1 MEQVAD
7 RRPGGSETI
16 LLVEDDASVRNPIK
30 RILSRQGYT
39 VLEARD
45 GADAL
50 QVLGDATRTVDLV
63 MTDLMMPGM
72 GGLELIP
79 ELLALSRPPRIVLMS
94 GHAGPAVTEGVSLPP
109 STRFLEKPFTL
120 ENLLQTVRAALDAPS
135 GSAA

>member
-1 MEQVAD
+1 MERVAD

-39 VLEARD
+39 VLEARH

-79 ELLALSRPPRIVLMS
+79 ELLALSRPPRIVVMSSCPRRSIGVRRVVRLMTC
-94 GHAGPAVTEGVSLPP
+94 G
-109 STRFLEKPFTL
+109 
-120 ENLLQTVRAALDAPS
+120 
-135 GSAA
+135 

>member
-63 MTDLMMPGM
+63 MTDLMMPQMDGR
-72 GGLELIP
+72 ELIAQ
-79 ELLALSRPPRIVLMS
+79 LQTLPRLPRVVVMS
-94 GHAGPAVTEGVSLPP
+94 GHNEQAAMRGE
-109 STRFLEKPFTL
+109 
-120 ENLLQTVRAALDAPS
+120 TVPL
-135 GSAA
+135 G